1 MKCPM
6 CLGKGY
12 ATDEDIKEY
21 PHRCPNCNGK
31 GFYSVDWQKVR
42 CEVCNGSGKKPQTNE
57 EWLRQANT
65 EQLAEVLN
73 KIFMTRTFCHICPE
87 GGVCDIGY
95 ECKYHGGNIKDFVEW
110 LKEKHSE

>member
-21 PHRCPNCNGK
+21 PHRCQNCNGK

-42 CEVCNGSGKKPQTNE
+42 CEVCNGSGEKPMTNE
-57 EWLRQANT
+57 EWIKQANT
-65 EQLAEVLN
+65 EQLAEWIVYVLYD
-73 KIFMTRTFCHICPE
+73 KEFKKHI
-87 GGVCDIGY
+87 DKMGY
-95 ECKYHGGNIKDFVEW
+95 INMHSPKTEVREW
-110 LKEKHSE
+110 LKQPHKDEK

>member
-1 MKCPM
+1 MKCPI

-42 CEVCNGSGKKPQTNE
+42 CEVCNGSGKKPMNNE
-57 EWLRQANT
+57 EWFCGLST
-65 EQLAEVLN
+65 EQKAEWLAEEKDDNLC
-73 KIFMTRTFCHICPE
+73 FICKAHCNPDN
-87 GGVCDIGY
+87 GCPMSARDIWY
-95 ECKYHGGNIKDFVEW
+95 AW
-110 LKEKHSE
+110 LKQPHHNEVEK

>member
-1 MKCPM
+1 MICPM

-42 CEVCNGSGKKPQTNE
+42 CEVCNGSGKKPMTNE
-57 EWLRQANT
+57 EWLDSLTT
-65 EQLAEVLN
+65 EKKQ
-73 KIFMTRTFCHICPE
+73 K
-87 GGVCDIGY
+87 
-95 ECKYHGGNIKDFVEW
+95 KYIK
-110 LKEKHSE
+110 

>member
-1 MKCPM
+1 MICPM

-42 CEVCNGSGKKPQTNE
+42 CEACNGSGKKPMTNFQRITQNE
-57 EWLRQANT
+57 ET
-65 EQLAEVLN
+65 LAEWLGS
-73 KIFMTRTFCHICPE
+73 KYEFCIVCPNRFSCKRNDDYCE
-87 GGVCDIGY
+87 Y
-95 ECKYHGGNIKDFVEW
+95 EDLKTDSAMFLEW
-110 LKEKHSE
+110 LKEKHE

>member
-42 CEVCNGSGKKPQTNE
+42 CEVCNGSGKKPMTNF
-57 EWLRQANT
+57 EWLT
-65 EQLAEVLN
+65 ESPERLAEWLAI
-73 KIFMTRTFCHICPE
+73 KRKLLRIPE
-87 GGVCDIGY
+87 TNY
-95 ECKYHGGNIKDFVEW
+95 EVWMRW
-110 LKEKHSE
+110 LKEKHDESV

>member
-1 MKCPM
+1 MCPM

-42 CEVCNGSGKKPQTNE
+42 CEVCNGSGKNPTTNE
-57 EWLRQANT
+57 EWLKGTENT
-65 EQLAEVLN
+65 EQFAS
-73 KIFMTRTFCHICPE
+73 KICETFEIS
-87 GGVCDIGY
+87 CD
-95 ECKYHGGNIKDFVEW
+95 ECKFFDVSSRTGCTFPSW
-110 LKEKHSE
+110 LKEIHK